1 MVQHSRAIRTE
12 ATSTHS
18 RSIMT
23 TMLRPGLSVVE
34 YVWRVKIESKDPEA
48 LQLKV
53 QVVPVEAR
61 LIHLQ
66 IYTCI
71 RWTLEPCL
79 GPSAEVEAAS
89 FTYKVNCRL

>member
-1 MVQHSRAIRTE
+1 MQRWRLGKGNECYLVQYSRAIRTE
-12 ATSTHS
+12 ATSTYS

-34 YVWRVKIESKDPEA
+34 CVWRVKIESKDPEA

-66 IYTCI
+66 ICT
-71 RWTLEPCL
+71 
-79 GPSAEVEAAS
+79 
-89 FTYKVNCRL
+89 

>member
-1 MVQHSRAIRTE
+1 MN
-12 ATSTHS
+12 
-18 RSIMT
+18 

-34 YVWRVKIESKDPEA
+34 CVWRVKIESKDPEA

-66 IYTCI
+66 ICTCI

-89 FTYKVNCRL
+89 FTYTVNCRL